1 MGDGPFLPGLG
12 VAVDTARSSADMP
25 STVAEMKSGSTAS
38 RGASVSSSSVDE
50 SDSSRSPKGF
60 ESESLSDAVAS
71 GSESVANSESPSVV
85 VVSLSSNEA
94 SFERAYWRPFEKF
107 SVCGCGIVATRY

>member
-1 MGDGPFLPGLG
+1 MGDDPFLPGLG

-38 RGASVSSSSVDE
+38 RGASSSSSSVDE

-71 GSESVANSESPSVV
+71 GSESVANSESLSV
-85 VVSLSSNEA
+85 LSNEA
-94 SFERAYWRPFEKF
+94 SFERAYWRPFKKF